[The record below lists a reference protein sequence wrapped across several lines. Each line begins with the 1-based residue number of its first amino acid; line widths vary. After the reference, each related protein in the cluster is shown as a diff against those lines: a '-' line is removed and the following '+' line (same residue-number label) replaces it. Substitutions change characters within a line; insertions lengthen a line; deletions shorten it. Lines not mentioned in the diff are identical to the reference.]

1 MFLPWVAVSA
11 SEHII
16 RNLSLS
22 VGELSDSLS
31 KAKMTQQKL
40 LDLLANKSIFLD
52 AHTALEYLLC
62 EQGSICIIKNTTCC
76 S

>member
-40 LDLLANKSIFLD
+40 LDLLAKIFLD
-52 AHTALEYLLC
+52 AHTALDYLLC
-62 EQGSICIIKNTTCC
+62 EQGSICVIKNTTCC